1 MMVMMV
7 MIMMMMMM
15 SPAGRQGK
23 GGQGSLAW
31 TRQADNLAELV
42 TYGLWPPS
50 SSTSSISSVGHL
62 WLMASNHHQHQ
73 FPSAPPPFEVIHVLE
88 LVCIPSKKTLSTF
101 NGHCPLNNVYWTKQ
115 NIPMMITVKNMRK
128 KAKFDPAPKRAD
140 DRPGNGAF
148 CVLSTRKWEQET
160 GEATPIIDSRIRG
173 IFFGRRSAGVD
184 CWLRGQTR
192 ESLMHGECSRGLSGG
207 GWGA

>member
-1 MMVMMV
+1 MV
-7 MIMMMMMM
+7 MIVMM

-62 WLMASNHHQHQ
+62 WLMAPNHHQHQ
-73 FPSAPPPFEVIHVLE
+73 FPSAPPPFEVIHV
-88 LVCIPSKKTLSTF
+88 
-101 NGHCPLNNVYWTKQ
+101 NGPLNNVYYWTKQ

-140 DRPGNGAF
+140 DRPGIGAF
-148 CVLSTRKWEQET
+148 CVLSTRKWKQET

-184 CWLRGQTR
+184 C
-192 ESLMHGECSRGLSGG
+192 
-207 GWGA
+207 

>member
-1 MMVMMV
+1 MEYFVFRIFNLHLHKNIKMVIMVMVV
-7 MIMMMMMM
+7 MIVMMMM

-50 SSTSSISSVGHL
+50 SSTSSISSVDHL

-73 FPSAPPPFEVIHVLE
+73 FPSAPPPFEVIHV
-88 LVCIPSKKTLSTF
+88 
-101 NGHCPLNNVYWTKQ
+101 NGHGPLNNVYYWTKQ

-140 DRPGNGAF
+140 DRPGIGAF
-148 CVLSTRKWEQET
+148 CVLSTRKWKQET

-184 CWLRGQTR
+184 C
-192 ESLMHGECSRGLSGG
+192 
-207 GWGA
+207 

>member
-1 MMVMMV
+1 MMV

-73 FPSAPPPFEVIHVLE
+73 FPSAPPPFGVIHV
-88 LVCIPSKKTLSTF
+88 
-101 NGHCPLNNVYWTKQ
+101 NGHGPLNNVYYWTKQ

-140 DRPGNGAF
+140 DRPGIGAF
-148 CVLSTRKWEQET
+148 CVLSTRKWET
-160 GEATPIIDSRIRG
+160 RNRG
-173 IFFGRRSAGVD
+173 GNTNHRFSDPWNILRKKKCWGRLLTARAN
-184 CWLRGQTR
+184 TR
-192 ESLMHGECSRGLSGG
+192 ESYAWRMQQRVEWRGVGG
-207 GWGA
+207 I